1 MNSSIDPI
9 FNSYKVKFN
18 IMNELFE
25 SNNIKFS
32 TNKKVNVFI
41 NLDSLIRTL
50 TSENILRYLVNSNN
64 ENYLFQTRNFISNI
78 FNLAAHY
85 RRYFS
90 ARHIYSDIYLYMTFP
105 FKKDEMDSDVYI
117 PEYRK
122 DYSYL
127 LNKPSAS
134 VLTQTI
140 IDSITMAQII
150 DDYIEGVYLIT
161 TNKME
166 TSLIPGI
173 INDKL
178 SDTESDNLLIT
189 KDKYE
194 YQYSNMGYTIL
205 RPKLGDE
212 SYIITQDNLMETLK
226 KEFKVKND
234 KNISPSSYS
243 FILCLLGDKFRN
255 IPKMNKCG
263 VSTLFNIISKS
274 IDKNIINKS
283 NNSIQVLSR
292 LFKGENQ
299 MRCFNN
305 FMVTD
310 IKMQL
315 KLLSMIDPIRIK
327 NQLIDKFDNNSLL
340 RLDVLFQ
347 DTPINIED
355 LTEALKFKYS
365 TFKNNNIGFEW
376 R

>member
-18 IMNELFE
+18 IMNELFD

-50 TSENILRYLVNSNN
+50 TSENILHCLVSSNN
-64 ENYLFQTRNFISNI
+64 EKYLFQTRNFISNI

-105 FKKDEMDSDVYI
+105 FKKDEMDSDIYI

-140 IDSITMAQII
+140 IDAISMAQII

-178 SDTESDNLLIT
+178 SEIETDNLIIT
-189 KDKYE
+189 KDKY
-194 YQYSNMGYTIL
+194 
-205 RPKLGDE
+205 
-212 SYIITQDNLMETLK
+212 
-226 KEFKVKND
+226 
-234 KNISPSSYS
+234 
-243 FILCLLGDKFRN
+243 
-255 IPKMNKCG
+255 
-263 VSTLFNIISKS
+263 
-274 IDKNIINKS
+274 
-283 NNSIQVLSR
+283 
-292 LFKGENQ
+292 
-299 MRCFNN
+299 
-305 FMVTD
+305 
-310 IKMQL
+310 
-315 KLLSMIDPIRIK
+315 
-327 NQLIDKFDNNSLL
+327 
-340 RLDVLFQ
+340 
-347 DTPINIED
+347 
-355 LTEALKFKYS
+355 
-365 TFKNNNIGFEW
+365 
-376 R
+376 

>member
-134 VLTQTI
+134 VLTQTV

-234 KNISPSSYS
+234 KNISPSFYS